1 MKEICTFSLAAPETY
16 CWHFKVLDARK
27 GLIQEIN
34 FNSKIRL
41 LIIWKTILRKFVTN
55 IRSLFIFL
63 GVEVITVVCVRDDD
77 QSAVGDQFCEE
88 KRPED
93 ITKECNTQAC
103 PARWDHKR
111 LISVWRLGVIWLKY
125 YWYWTHTNR
134 ARAPRGG
141 LLAQG
146 PVHTK
151 TTGGQYSPARLQ
163 QARLVSSLL
172 NGTRKRKQ
180 YTAYYHFHGNCP
192 YSKIPG
198 LTKK

>member
-1 MKEICTFSLAAPETY
+1 MGRSYILKSCNYRRESTGLYLTCLKGLNRVKEICTCSLAAPETY

-27 GLIQEIN
+27 GVIQEIN

-41 LIIWKTILRKFVTN
+41 LIIWKTILRKFFTN

-93 ITKECNTQAC
+93 ITKECNIQAC

-125 YWYWTHTNR
+125 YWYWPHTNL
-134 ARAPRGG
+134 AWTPRGG
-141 LLAQG
+141 ILAQ
-146 PVHTK
+146 
-151 TTGGQYSPARLQ
+151 
-163 QARLVSSLL
+163 
-172 NGTRKRKQ
+172 
-180 YTAYYHFHGNCP
+180 CP
-192 YSKIPG
+192 YKDDRESIFPMQQGSNKPG
-198 LTKK
+198 